1 MKECWVDS
9 PRARLSSL
17 RIKKT
22 LDALLTEFTISAD
35 PDDQF
40 KNDPRKAPPESVNIN
55 FCDNTFFTYKSN
67 NTTCGG
73 TLSTSV
79 PDSVSITVCNGG
91 PHQHQPSLNSS
102 LTIPAAAGE
111 QDRLIGPDM

>member
-1 MKECWVDS
+1 MKECWFDS

-22 LDALLTEFTISAD
+22 LASILTEFTISSD
-35 PDDQF
+35 PDDQL
-40 KNDPRKAPPESVNIN
+40 KLDPNKQPPDSVNIN

-67 NTTCGG
+67 NTTSGG
-73 TLSTSV
+73 TLSTNI

-91 PHQHQPSLNSS
+91 TQRHQPSLNSS
-102 LTIPAAAGE
+102 IAISAAGE
-111 QDRLIGPDM
+111 QDRLISPVM